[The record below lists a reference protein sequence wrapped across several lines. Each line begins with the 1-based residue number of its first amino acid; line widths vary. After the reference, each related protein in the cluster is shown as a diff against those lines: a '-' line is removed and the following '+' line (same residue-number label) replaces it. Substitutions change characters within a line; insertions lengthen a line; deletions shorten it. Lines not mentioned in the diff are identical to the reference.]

1 MQYIIASGYFN
12 WNVFLQCD
20 LAVSG
25 EAIQVARIIL
35 SGKNASGEMLLQL
48 PNFWGSATRL
58 FNKLIEQYK
67 ISLNVR
73 HFIFFEITTI
83 ILIQFS

>member
-1 MQYIIASGYFN
+1 MQYIIAAGYFN
-12 WNVFLQCD
+12 FNVFLQCD
-20 LAVSG
+20 LVVSG
-25 EAIQVARIIL
+25 EAIQVARNIL
-35 SGKNASGEMLLQL
+35 SGKYANGEMLLQL
-48 PNFWGSATRL
+48 RNFWGTSTRL

-83 ILIQFS
+83 ILIHFS

>member
-1 MQYIIASGYFN
+1 MQYIIAAGYFN
-12 WNVFLQCD
+12 FNIFLQCD
-20 LAVSG
+20 LVVSG
-25 EAIQVARIIL
+25 GAIQVARNIL
-35 SGKNASGEMLLQL
+35 SGKYASGEMLLQL
-48 PNFWGSATRL
+48 RNFGGTSTRL

>member
-1 MQYIIASGYFN
+1 MQYISASGYFN
-12 WNVFLQCD
+12 WNVVLQCD

-35 SGKNASGEMLLQL
+35 SGKYASGEMLLQL
-48 PNFWGSATRL
+48 PNVWGSATRL